1 MNFYSNLDNS
11 NIQDV
16 LIPEINKNKKNFLF
30 NQNIKLPSII
40 TNPKDVYYFKEQNN
54 ESNFVTNQDIIAKNI
69 FIKNFKKLDLKNK
82 IVCIESADPG
92 HDFLFSKGIKG
103 LITKFGGANS
113 HMAIRCNELNIPA
126 AIGVGEKKFNEI
138 KDLSVLRLNCENKKI
153 EKI

>member
-1 MNFYSNLDNS
+1 MG
-11 NIQDV
+11 
-16 LIPEINKNKKNFLF
+16 E
-30 NQNIKLPSII
+30 IKLPSVIVHPS
-40 TNPKDVYYFKEQNN
+40 NVYYFKEENN
-54 ESNFVTNQDIIAKNI
+54 ESNFVTNKDITAKNT
-69 FIKNFKKLDLKNK
+69 FIENFKNLNLKNK
-82 IVCIESADPG
+82 IACIESADPG

-138 KDLSVLRLNCENKKI
+138 KSLNVLRLNCENKKI

>member
-1 MNFYSNLDNS
+1 MLLSTSN
-11 NIQDV
+11 
-16 LIPEINKNKKNFLF
+16 
-30 NQNIKLPSII
+30 
-40 TNPKDVYYFKEQNN
+40 VYYFKEENN
-54 ESNFVTNQDIIAKNI
+54 ESNFVTNKDIIAKNT
-69 FIKNFKKLDLKNK
+69 FIENFKNLNLKNK

-138 KDLSVLRLNCENKKI
+138 KSLNVLRLNCENKKI